1 MMATEDDPSPGQT
14 HDEAGGAGG
23 GGGGESLFTLVLA
36 LVMTP

>member
-1 MMATEDDPSPGQT
+1 MATESDPSSGQT
-14 HDEAGGAGG
+14 DDEAGGAGGG

>member
-14 HDEAGGAGG
+14 DDEAGGAGG